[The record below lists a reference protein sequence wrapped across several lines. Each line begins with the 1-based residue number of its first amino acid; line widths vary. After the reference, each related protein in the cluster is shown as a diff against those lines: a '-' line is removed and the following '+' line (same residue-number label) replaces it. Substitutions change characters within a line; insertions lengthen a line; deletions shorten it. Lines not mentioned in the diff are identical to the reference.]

1 MLDLAAAATLLRLGL
16 YGLLCLE
23 MCWFVLC
30 VWFVRPFMQR
40 PAKPVAARPSP
51 EAAIE
56 KVLDAC
62 DLVGEPFTRFLE
74 GWFRGEVSV
83 DDMDEAMVVEFLA
96 WAMYSA
102 DPRALHDEQRATC
115 ARVLASVRARYGS
128 ELFPPRAPQT
138 PGRVAVRAMRL
149 TLDRVRLNH
158 RPLALYCL
166 SRALGGLGAAAL
178 VMRGFSYHANGPVA
192 FWFRPAAR
200 GAEDESPL
208 IFFHGVSAS
217 RLPYLPL
224 FFSCLG
230 ERSGRAAAFVEIAS
244 VLMTGDLLAPARETP
259 ASVLAAVRDVLRMS
273 SACSA
278 APPAAVLVGDSWG
291 TIAVTWVIHRAPGLV
306 RHAVLLNPV
315 AVLLS
320 FPSVAYNFVY
330 RARHAPMPKTAEGP
344 RAWYR
349 WMFHLALDGA
359 VTTEPTIAWL
369 LRRHFW
375 WHQNCL
381 YLDEIPESADGA
393 PSALVAVSDEDELLD
408 ADLISRYVRAH
419 SERRPRHVDLVRWR
433 AFKHYYI
440 AFSPRAQA
448 EVAAWIRAADKRHT
462 VSR

>member
-16 YGLLCLE
+16 YGLLWLE

-149 TLDRVRLNH
+149 TAR
-158 RPLALYCL
+158 
-166 SRALGGLGAAAL
+166 SRAAESSAARALLPEPRAPELGAAAL

-259 ASVLAAVRDVLRMS
+259 ASVLAAVR
-273 SACSA
+273 ACC
-278 APPAAVLVGDSWG
+278 G
-291 TIAVTWVIHRAPGLV
+291 
-306 RHAVLLNPV
+306 
-315 AVLLS
+315 
-320 FPSVAYNFVY
+320 
-330 RARHAPMPKTAEGP
+330 
-344 RAWYR
+344 
-349 WMFHLALDGA
+349 
-359 VTTEPTIAWL
+359 
-369 LRRHFW
+369 
-375 WHQNCL
+375 
-381 YLDEIPESADGA
+381 
-393 PSALVAVSDEDELLD
+393 
-408 ADLISRYVRAH
+408 
-419 SERRPRHVDLVRWR
+419 
-433 AFKHYYI
+433 
-440 AFSPRAQA
+440 
-448 EVAAWIRAADKRHT
+448 
-462 VSR
+462 